1 MIMID
6 VNVGRYEK
14 LLLGILRGIKRYN
27 DGMMESYLGL
37 EYKHQ

>member
-14 LLLGILRGIKRYN
+14 LLLGILGGIKRYN
-27 DGMMESYLGL
+27 DSMMESYLGL
-37 EYKHQ
+37 DYRH